1 MFTRLLFALVFVAT
15 INVAVAQTLRLD
27 SLQQRVQRASGS
39 TRVDAL
45 NEFGSALLSID
56 NVRAKDAIREAY
68 ELSKELNYAKGI
80 ATSLVNEGV
89 LEASLGKDSLARKAF
104 LESLK
109 ISRSINEKR
118 LEGNALIRLGQAF
131 QNENHVDSAYVFYT
145 QALTIEKDSLFPEDL
160 SFLYSCLAKYY
171 ELQNNSALQF
181 SYLKRSWNIGRALK
195 VPRDVVWSGVAL
207 VSYYTQQG
215 DYATSLKHLNEIQA
229 ALGADTLDN
238 EYINLVRKQRGIIL
252 ANQGNYKM
260 ALSLFD
266 QVKKFY
272 ERNSYPLELSNLF
285 GEIGYVLAD
294 VSNYETSLKYY
305 YKGLR
310 LAEDNNYMEELA
322 RLNFRIAW
330 VYYLLEQNTL
340 AQEFCSKA
348 YRIARGHHFSFE
360 ESSALN
366 LLGML
371 ADRSNENDKALSYY
385 NQSLALREKNNFRDR
400 VASTLLN
407 IGILYEKLGDYKK
420 AEDYD
425 FRSLAIEQEI
435 NHTIG
440 ICYSYQALG
449 QLFIHKKN
457 FKSAAEFLA
466 KGETLAKKLKAADVL
481 RDIYK
486 NKRDFFL
493 LQSRYSET
501 VRYSLLYEN
510 IKDSLFSQ
518 SLSNRISTMQY
529 DFELDQKD
537 KEIKILS
544 QQQELQ
550 SKKLELQRAEL
561 KQQRFILA
569 IVLIILVN
577 ISIGAYVIYRF
588 YKRVKKLNQEVAEQN
603 EEITAQSEE
612 LMEANVV
619 LSKLNREISE
629 QKEEIQAQ
637 TEELVES
644 NQVISRVNE
653 GLEEKIK
660 ERTRELKEA
669 YTELDTFFYRS
680 SHDFRRP
687 LTTFMG
693 LAEVAKVTL
702 KDRSALELF
711 EKVNETAHNLD
722 KMLMKLQ
729 SISVAGSQ
737 ELIYNEVMIK
747 QIFEWELDHFKN
759 EIVSKSIQVLT
770 EVSLTRPFFSYPVLI
785 KSIVQNLVENS
796 IYFCTTQ
803 SPVIKLKAFELINEV
818 VIEVADNGQ
827 GIDPMYLSRVFD
839 MYFRANERSRGN
851 GLGLYI
857 VKKMVDK
864 LNGRIELKSEL
875 HFGTT
880 IRIFLPNH
888 FREK

>member
-1 MFTRLLFALVFVAT
+1 MAN
-15 INVAVAQTLRLD
+15 IAVAQSVRLD
-27 SLQQRVQRASGS
+27 SLRQLISKTSG
-39 TRVDAL
+39 TERVDVL
-45 NEFGSALLSID
+45 NEYGGALLSYD
-56 NVRAKDAIREAY
+56 NVKAREAIHEAY
-68 ELSKELNYAKGI
+68 LLGEKLNYQKGM
-80 ATSLVNEGV
+80 V
-89 LEASLGKDSLARKAF
+89 ASLISEGILESSLGNDSLSRKAF
-104 LESLK
+104 TKSLALSRK
-109 ISRSINEKR
+109 INAKE
-118 LEGNALIRLGQAF
+118 LEGNSLIHIGVAF
-131 QNENHVDSAYVFYT
+131 QNQNHLDSAFRFFTEAY
-145 QALTIEKDSLFPEDL
+145 AIEKDSLYPSDL
-160 SFLYSCLAKYY
+160 SFLYFNLSKYH
-171 ELQNNSALQF
+171 ELQNNPSLQF
-181 SYLKRSWNIGRALK
+181 QYLNRSWNISRAMK
-195 VPRDVVWSGVAL
+195 VTRDLVWSGTAL
-207 VSYYTQQG
+207 VSYFIQQG
-215 DYATSLKHLNEIQA
+215 DYATSLKHLDEIQS
-229 ALGADTLDN
+229 ALGADTVDN
-238 EYINLVRKQRGIIL
+238 EYINLVRKQRGIIF

-272 ERNSYPLELSNLF
+272 ERNAYPLELSNLF
-285 GEIGYVLAD
+285 GEMGYVLAD

-305 YKGLR
+305 FKALR
-310 LAEDNNYMEELA
+310 LAEDNNYMQELA

-330 VYYLLEQNTL
+330 VYYLLEQNKL
-340 AQEFCSKA
+340 AHDFCWKA
-348 YRIARGHHFSFE
+348 YRIARGHHFSFD

-371 ADRSNENDKALSYY
+371 ADRDNENEKALSYF
-385 NQSLALREKNNFRDR
+385 NQSLELRKKNNFRDR

-420 AEDYD
+420 AEEYD
-425 FRSLAIEQEI
+425 LRSLAIEEEI
-435 NHTIG
+435 HHSIG
-440 ICYSYQALG
+440 ICYSYQTLG
-449 QLFIHKKN
+449 QLYTRRKN
-457 FKSAAEFLA
+457 FAKAAVYLS
-466 KGETLAKKLKAADVL
+466 KGESLSKKIKAADVL

-486 NKRDFFL
+486 NKRDFYH
-493 LQSRYSET
+493 LQSKYPET

-537 KEIKILS
+537 KEIKILG

-550 SKKLELQRAEL
+550 KRKLELQQAEI
-561 KQQRFILA
+561 KQQRFIIA

-577 ISIGAYVIYRF
+577 ISIGAYIIYRF
-588 YKRVKKLNQEVAEQN
+588 YKRVKKLNHEVAEQN

-660 ERTRELKEA
+660 ARTKELKEA

-702 KDRSALELF
+702 KDRAALELF

-737 ELIYNEVMIK
+737 ELIYSEVMIA
-747 QIFEWELDHFKN
+747 QIFELELDHFKH
-759 EIVSKSIQVLT
+759 EIVGKSIQVLT
-770 EVSLTRPFFSYPVLI
+770 EVDLSRPFFSYPVLI
-785 KSIVQNLVENS
+785 KSIVQNLLENS
-796 IYFCTTQ
+796 VSFSTAQ
-803 SPVIKLKAFELINEV
+803 SPMVKLKAFEMISEV

-827 GIDPMYLSRVFD
+827 GIDPVYLPRVFD